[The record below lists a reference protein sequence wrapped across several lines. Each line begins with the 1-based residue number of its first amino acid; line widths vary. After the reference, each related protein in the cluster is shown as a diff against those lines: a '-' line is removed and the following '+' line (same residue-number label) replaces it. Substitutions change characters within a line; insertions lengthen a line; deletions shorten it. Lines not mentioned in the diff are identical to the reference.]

1 MAHPLPLIVVI
12 GFAFQLTR
20 NYMKRA
26 RGRRVDARGKFTL
39 IAILA
44 VIVVVALFQ
53 VVLALVVAK

>member
-1 MAHPLPLIVVI
+1 MQ
-12 GFAFQLTR
+12 G
-20 NYMKRA
+20 A
-26 RGRRVDARGKFTL
+26 RGREWTRGKFIL